1 MNIRLRV
8 GLFLL
13 AFTFTPF
20 VFATPTTLNFGTS
33 FVGNSYTESGL
44 TIDATSAEPVR
55 INGIWGLDCCDSGP
69 ETFNLT
75 TGGIFDLLSVFIN
88 HIDFSDPV
96 TWTGFLNGSM
106 VASDTFN
113 TGGGGTH
120 NFVGLTGVDLV
131 TFSVSGIWTDPSFDN
146 LTYQASSVPVPAT
159 LALLGLGLA
168 GLGYT
173 RKRSAF

>member
-1 MNIRLRV
+1 MNISLRA
-8 GLFLL
+8 GLLLL

-20 VFATPTTLNFGTS
+20 AFATPITLNFNTN
-33 FVGNSYTESGL
+33 FTGNSYTENGL

-55 INGIWGLDCCDSGP
+55 INGSWNLDCCDAGP
-69 ETFNLT
+69 ETFNLS
-75 TGGIFDLLSVFIN
+75 TGGIFDLLSIFIN
-88 HIDFSDPV
+88 HVDFSDPV

-113 TGGGGTH
+113 TGQGGTH

-131 TFSVSGIWTDPSFDN
+131 TFSVSGTWTDPGFDN
-146 LTYQASSVPVPAT
+146 LTYEASSVPVPAT
-159 LALLGLGLA
+159 LALMGLGLA

-173 RKRSAF
+173 RKRKFF